1 MTGVLSARELRVALR
16 HGRRQHHS
24 RSLGDFL
31 TDLYLLAFL
40 ALMYGYVI
48 VHAARQYLHSPTA
61 GHGDQAER
69 YWLGAAAVLAGAG
82 FAGQGLRA
90 VGPLLSTPAAYTW
103 VVATPVSRRGWL
115 LPRLAG
121 LLLGAAVSTAAL
133 ATAAAG
139 AGLGSSLG
147 WAALAGAGYGV
158 AGAALCVVA
167 QTTSPR
173 WPRVVSGALA
183 GIGAAT
189 ALVVIVAHYAG
200 VGLAEPAVPVAAAL
214 ALTGI
219 PAALVAAVLAVRAL
233 PRLDRAAL
241 TGGAGLAA
249 AAVTAAIWLDP
260 SMLSGVLETRRW
272 RRVGVV
278 SNLFGSRRPKVQAP
292 GRFSRRFRRGGRI
305 WVLLQAEVHRQAR
318 RPGALAIWAGLALAQ
333 YGIAI
338 TVPSVAWV
346 TRLAGA
352 YLAVNRLTGGLRTVS
367 RSPGLR
373 RALGGS
379 DSTLRLVHL
388 VVPWLGA
395 ILWWLLTWPAGPH
408 LAGVEPLIVVGVVVA
423 AYRAAT
429 KPPMSYG
436 GAAVDTPFGLIPV
449 DLIRQ
454 VIRGPDVLAVVIV
467 IWSLLA

>member
-1 MTGVLSARELRVALR
+1 MTGVPSARELRVRLR

-40 ALMYGYVI
+40 ALMYGYVL
-48 VHAARQYLHSPTA
+48 VRAARQYLHSPTA

-69 YWLGAAAVLAGAG
+69 YWLGAAALLAGAG
-82 FAGQGLRA
+82 LAWRGLRA
-90 VGPLLSTPAAYTW
+90 VGPLLSSPAGYTW
-103 VVATPVSRRGWL
+103 LAATPVSRRDWL

-121 LLLGAAVSTAAL
+121 VLLGAALLPAAL
-133 ATAAAG
+133 SAAAAG
-139 AGLGSSLG
+139 VGTGSSLG

-167 QTTSPR
+167 QAASPR
-173 WPRVVSGALA
+173 WPRVVGGVLA
-183 GIGAAT
+183 GIGAAL

-200 VGLAEPAVPVAAAL
+200 VGLAEPSVPLAAL

-219 PAALVAAVLAVRAL
+219 PVALVTTVLAVRAL

-249 AAVTAAIWLDP
+249 AAVTAAVWLDP
-260 SMLSGVLETRRW
+260 SMLTGVLETRRW
-272 RRVGVV
+272 RRVGRV
-278 SNLFGSRRPKVQAP
+278 A
-292 GRFSRRFRRGGRI
+292 SRRFQRGGQV
-305 WVLLQAEVHRQAR
+305 WVLLQAEVRRLTR
-318 RPGALAIWAGLALAQ
+318 RPGALAIWAALALAQ
-333 YGIAI
+333 YGIAVA
-338 TVPSVAWV
+338 VPSVAWV
-346 TRLAGA
+346 TRLVGL
-352 YLAVNRLTGGLRTVS
+352 YLATNRLAGGLRTVA

-373 RALGGS
+373 RALGGG
-379 DSTLRLVHL
+379 DGTLRLTHL

-395 ILWWLLTWPAGPH
+395 VLWWLLTWPAGPH
-408 LAGVEPLIVVGVVVA
+408 LGGVEPLIVVGVVAA

-429 KPPMSYG
+429 RPAMAYG
-436 GAAVDTPFGLIPV
+436 GPAVDTPFGLIPV

-454 VIRGPDVLAVVIV
+454 VIRGLDVLAVVIV

>member
-1 MTGVLSARELRVALR
+1 MSSAGAVAPSARELRTRLR

-40 ALMYGYVI
+40 AAMYGYVI

-61 GHGDQAER
+61 GHGDRAER

-82 FAGQGLRA
+82 FAWQGLRA
-90 VGPLLSTPAAYTW
+90 VGPLLSTPSAYTW
-103 VVATPVSRRGWL
+103 VVATPVSRRDWL

-121 LLLGAAVSTAAL
+121 LLLFVSVPAAL
-133 ATAAAG
+133 AAALAAG
-139 AGLGSSLG
+139 ADSG
-147 WAALAGAGYGV
+147 WAALAGAGFGV
-158 AGAALCVVA
+158 GGAALCVVA
-167 QTTSPR
+167 QAMSPR
-173 WPRVVSGALA
+173 WPRLVGGVLA

-189 ALVVIVAHYAG
+189 ALVIIVTHYAG

-214 ALTGI
+214 AFIGI
-219 PAALVAAVLAVRAL
+219 PFALVTSVLAVRAL

-241 TGGAGLAA
+241 TGGAQLAA

-272 RRVGVV
+272 RRTGMVR
-278 SNLFGSRRPKVQAP
+278 S
-292 GRFSRRFRRGGRI
+292 GRFWGGGRI
-305 WVLLQAEVHRQAR
+305 GVLLQAEVRRQVR
-318 RPGALAIWAGLALAQ
+318 RPGALTIWAALALAQ

-338 TVPSVAWV
+338 AVPSIAWV
-346 TRLAGA
+346 TRLVGA
-352 YLAVNRLTGGLRTVS
+352 YLAANRLTGGLRTVS
-367 RSPGLR
+367 RSQGLR

-379 DSTLRLVHL
+379 DATLRLVHL
-388 VVPWLGA
+388 VVPWIGA
-395 ILWWLLTWPAGPH
+395 VLWWLLTWPAGPH
-408 LAGVEPLIVVGVVVA
+408 LAGVEPLIVVGVVAA

-429 KPPMSYG
+429 RPPMAYG

-454 VIRGPDVLAVVIV
+454 VIRGPDVLAVAIV
-467 IWSLLA
+467 IWSVLA

>member
-1 MTGVLSARELRVALR
+1 MTSVAVAPSARELRTRLR

-40 ALMYGYVI
+40 AVMYGYVI

-61 GHGDQAER
+61 GHGDRAGR
-69 YWLGAAAVLAGAG
+69 YWLGAATVLAGAG
-82 FAGQGLRA
+82 FAWQGLRA
-90 VGPLLSTPAAYTW
+90 VGPLLSTPSAYTW
-103 VVATPVSRRGWL
+103 VVASPMSRRDWL

-121 LLLGAAVSTAAL
+121 LLLGAALSTAAL
-133 ATAAAG
+133 ST
-139 AGLGSSLG
+139 
-147 WAALAGAGYGV
+147 LAGAGFSWAVVAGAGFGV

-167 QTTSPR
+167 QATSPR
-173 WPRVVSGALA
+173 WPRLVGGALA

-200 VGLAEPAVPVAAAL
+200 VGLAQPAVPVAAAL
-214 ALTGI
+214 ALIGI
-219 PAALVAAVLAVRAL
+219 PFALVTTVLAVRAL

-241 TGGAGLAA
+241 TGGAQLATAA
-249 AAVTAAIWLDP
+249 ATAAIWLDP

-278 SNLFGSRRPKVQAP
+278 T
-292 GRFSRRFRRGGRI
+292 SRRFGRGGGRI
-305 WVLLQAEVHRQAR
+305 GVLLQAEVQRLAR
-318 RPGALAIWAGLALAQ
+318 RPGALAIWAALALAQ

-338 TVPSVAWV
+338 AVPSVAWV
-346 TRLAGA
+346 TRLFGA
-352 YLAVNRLTGGLRTVS
+352 YLAANRLTGGLRTVN

-379 DSTLRLVHL
+379 DGTLRLVHL
-388 VVPWLGA
+388 VVPWVGA
-395 ILWWLLTWPAGPH
+395 VLWWLLTWPAGPH
-408 LAGVEPLIVVGVVVA
+408 LAGVEPLIVVAVVVA

-429 KPPMSYG
+429 RPPMAYG

-454 VIRGPDVLAVVIV
+454 VIRGPDVLAVAIV
-467 IWSLLA
+467 LWSLLAR

>member
-1 MTGVLSARELRVALR
+1 MTDLPSARDLRVRLR

-48 VHAARQYLHSPTA
+48 VNAARQYLHSPTA

-69 YWLGAAAVLAGAG
+69 YWLGAAVVLAGAG
-82 FAGQGLRA
+82 LAWQGLRA

-103 VVATPVSRRGWL
+103 VVATPVSRRDWL

-121 LLLGAAVSTAAL
+121 LLLGAALSVAAL
-133 ATAAAG
+133 STVAG
-139 AGLGSSLG
+139 AGLF

-167 QTTSPR
+167 QATSPR
-173 WPRVVSGALA
+173 WPRVVGGALA

-200 VGLAEPAVPVAAAL
+200 VHPARPAVPLAAAL
-214 ALTGI
+214 AVTGI
-219 PAALVAAVLAVRAL
+219 PFALVTAVLAVRAL

-241 TGGAGLAA
+241 TGGAQLAT

-260 SMLSGVLETRRW
+260 SVLSGVLETRRW
-272 RRVGVV
+272 RRVGLVT
-278 SNLFGSRRPKVQAP
+278 
-292 GRFSRRFRRGGRI
+292 SRRFRRGGRI
-305 WVLLQAEVHRQAR
+305 WVLLQAEIHRQVR
-318 RPGALAIWAGLALAQ
+318 RPGALAIWAALALAQ

-338 TVPSVAWV
+338 AVPSVAWV
-346 TRLAGA
+346 TRLVGA
-352 YLAVNRLTGGLRTVS
+352 YLATNRLTGGLRTVS

-379 DSTLRLVHL
+379 DSALRLVHL
-388 VVPWLGA
+388 VVPWVGA
-395 ILWWLLTWPAGPH
+395 VLWWLLTWPAGPH
-408 LAGVEPLIVVGVVVA
+408 LAGVEPLIVVGVVAA

-429 KPPMSYG
+429 RPPMAYG

-454 VIRGPDVLAVVIV
+454 VIRGPDVLAVAIV
-467 IWSLLA
+467 VWSLLA